1 MTSFHKK
8 IDIKLNLT
16 ARNESWDVLISDPG
30 AECSLCGMVATSA
43 SGTNAV
49 R

>member
-1 MTSFHKK
+1 M
-8 IDIKLNLT
+8 DLEVNLT
-16 ARNESWDVLISDPG
+16 ARNENWDILLSDPG